1 MAPRRPYRSPAT
13 VRRARGV
20 AKRQLNEDPD
30 QVPALSELEQRLRY
44 RAALARSHGPT
55 DYLGRCVASDRKT
68 RSGRSDEVG
77 VVSLFCGAD
86 LGCLPFNK
94 APFVYLS
101 GFEIDG
107 RFEEMHARNYG
118 EGRLH
123 VADALEMSHL
133 QVLAVVRKAE
143 RARGVKVRA
152 LHVVVT
158 MCCKDASRAAGRP
171 VDTAY
176 YHRCVEWVKRVVKA
190 LRAKYAP
197 VTHSWEFTDTPAVR
211 EAIFRAF
218 PGLCCTVLL
227 GTANEDKQRLFALGE
242 YGSVGA
248 LIRWLDKLED
258 RAVRHGETA
267 AAVFARLEPGA
278 AAHRTNC
285 GSSRKRIRGM
295 DDTVCGFTSNG
306 LSLYG
311 ANGQLLGLC
320 KPSTLMALRCIGSPF
335 KYATCAADDVRGG
348 QMIMRLAAAQGASP
362 MVMTAMA
369 LAYLEHFRRDSRA
382 YRT

>member
-227 GTANEDKQRLFALGE
+227 GAPLRSRIPFPP
-242 YGSVGA
+242 
-248 LIRWLDKLED
+248 LET
-258 RAVRHGETA
+258 RPRHGQRGQAAPLRPGRVRVRRRADPLARQARGSRCAAWRDGRGRLRAPRARSRRAPHQLRLVAEAHPRHGRHGLRVYEQRPLFVRRKRA
-267 AAVFARLEPGA
+267 AARPVQAFYAHGA
-278 AAHRTNC
+278 AVHR
-285 GSSRKRIRGM
+285 
-295 DDTVCGFTSNG
+295 
-306 LSLYG
+306 
-311 ANGQLLGLC
+311 
-320 KPSTLMALRCIGSPF
+320 
-335 KYATCAADDVRGG
+335 
-348 QMIMRLAAAQGASP
+348 
-362 MVMTAMA
+362 
-369 LAYLEHFRRDSRA
+369 
-382 YRT
+382 